1 MKLKIIAIFIIAL
14 IVSVAA
20 YSKNNLFFYAK
31 MNGFWLEDGMDFKI
45 TEKGENRIKAEN
57 GGEILKIRI
66 FKDFEKEEFEKYARE
81 QEALLK
87 GIFEPQ
93 LPPYPEFLTK
103 ETGCDKKYKPIKKQN
118 SYGDYKILYAG
129 ERFGYGVC
137 VDDLIRYQASIGY
150 FYCPEGK
157 MAVQLE
163 YFIPQDENRGK
174 LINLNNSFKCK

>member
-1 MKLKIIAIFIIAL
+1 MAIFIIAL
-14 IVSVAA
+14 IVFAAA
-20 YSKNNLFFYAK
+20 YFKDNLAFHAK
-31 MNGFWLEDGMDFKI
+31 INGFWLENGMDFKI
-45 TEKGENRIKAEN
+45 TESGDNRIKAEN
-57 GGEILKIRI
+57 DGEILKIRI

-103 ETGCDKKYKPIKKQN
+103 ETGCDKKYKPIQKQN
-118 SYGDYKILYAG
+118 NYGGYKILYAG

-137 VDDLIRYQASIGY
+137 VDDLIRYWASVGY
-150 FYCPEGK
+150 FYCPEKK

-163 YFIPQDENRGK
+163 YFVPQDMGQEK